1 MGDSEPGRRGLE
13 GKWDRMGWFGRE
25 RNGRQIE
32 RKDGNMEVYEKQMEG
47 GMTRENRRKQR
58 VMGEEKRS
66 RVVNG
71 RRGLDD
77 TRWERMEWFEKERK
91 DI

>member
-1 MGDSEPGRRGLE
+1 MGDSEPGRRGLD
-13 GKWDRMGWFGRE
+13 GKWDRMEWFGRE

-32 RKDGNMEVYEKQMEG
+32 RKEGNMEVYEKQMGG
-47 GMTRENRRKQR
+47 GMTRENRRKQG

-71 RRGLDD
+71 GFG
-77 TRWERMEWFEKERK
+77 TWTPWVT
-91 DI
+91 